1 MPDQVESRFDP
12 WLIDESEF
20 YELEAHADRMAFLI
34 RYAVLAPSSHNSQP
48 WSFRVTRNGVEV
60 FADYSRR
67 CAVADPTGR
76 ELLISVGTA
85 ITNFCVAAAHFGYEP
100 TVLYQDRPEETLPAA
115 LIAVRET
122 CAPPA
127 GLRRLFPAIQE
138 RHTNRVRFE
147 PREIDA
153 SALVELNEFIG
164 SHSSFVQLV
173 VPGDRTRAADLVA
186 RADRVLMASAE
197 FRGELAD
204 WIRPNSP
211 SIGDGMCADGF
222 GIPNPLA
229 PATPW
234 FLRRFDIGALQAK
247 HDRDLVEHCAGLI
260 VMTAEDDR
268 VSLIRAGE
276 ILEMLLLVLTKLGV
290 QYSFLN
296 SPIEVETLR
305 SELWSMIRS
314 PHPPQL
320 LLRIGYAKTVPR
332 PQPRRD
338 AEVAVIK

>member
-1 MPDQVESRFDP
+1 MPDQGESRFDP

-20 YELEAHADRMAFLI
+20 YELDTHADQMAFLM
-34 RYAVLAPSSHNSQP
+34 RYAVLAPSSHNTQP
-48 WSFRVTRNGVEV
+48 WSFRVTRDGVEV
-60 FADYSRR
+60 YADYSRR
-67 CAVADPTGR
+67 CAVADPSDR
-76 ELLISVGTA
+76 ELLMSVGA
-85 ITNFCVAAAHFGYEP
+85 ALTNFCVAAAHFGFEP
-100 TVLYQDRPEETLPAA
+100 TVLYQDRDEETLPAA
-115 LIAVRET
+115 LIALRET

-138 RHTNRVRFE
+138 RHTNRARFE

-153 SALVELNEFIG
+153 RALAELNEFVG
-164 SHSSFVQLV
+164 SHSSFVQFV
-173 VPGDRTRAADLVA
+173 VPGDRTRASDLVA
-186 RADRVLMASAE
+186 RADRVLMASAD

-204 WIRPNSP
+204 WIRPNS
-211 SIGDGMCADGF
+211 STLADGMCTDGF
-222 GIPNPLA
+222 GIPDPLA

-234 FLRRFDIGALQAK
+234 FLRRVDIGALQATR
-247 HDRDLVEHCAGLI
+247 DRDLVEHCAGLI

-276 ILEMLLLVLTKLGV
+276 VLEMLLLVLTRLGV
-290 QYSFLN
+290 QYSFVN
-296 SPIEVETLR
+296 SPIEVDTLR

-320 LLRIGYAKTVPR
+320 LLRIGYATTAPR